1 MSVAI
6 AGKIEELG
14 RGLVADAVEDYLDLS
29 FVAHGIREAFE
40 VSDDEEVLFYTAAVL
55 HRLLDEGLIRAGTP
69 TAAGGFDAWDEDTRG
84 TVERILAGWR
94 YLGRA
99 PELGE
104 LVWFEATAKGEAYTE
119 DNQGGPDVFAASE

>member
-14 RGLVADAVEDYLDLS
+14 RGLVADAAEDYLDLS

-40 VSDDEEVLFYTAAVL
+40 VSDNEEVLFYTVAVL
-55 HRLLDEGLIRAGTP
+55 YRLLDEELLRAGTP
-69 TAAGGFDAWDEDTRG
+69 TPAGGFEVWEEGPRG
-84 TVERILAGWR
+84 TVERILSGWR
-94 YLGRA
+94 FLGRA

-104 LVWFEATAKGEAYTE
+104 LVWFDATEKGAAYAE
-119 DNQGGPDVFAASE
+119 DLLAASEPAT